1 MSRVSSLLVRAEP
14 KCELQARW
22 RGRGILRF
30 LRQGIFILLC
40 VAAVAQELTKP
51 APAPN
56 SCPSSDDAAIRQ
68 IADEW
73 RDGYNSG
80 EASKV
85 AALYADGASYLTQ
98 HFATGIVEG
107 RKNIQA
113 YVQRGI
119 DAHYH
124 IDSIEVLKVNCACST
139 PMPSLKARLRGS
151 RAVRQ
156 CNFAYAIARYQS
168 TNAGR
173 KAVGVNL
180 IVLRKFQNEWRIVAH
195 EAAVPDPATAIQKLD

>member
-1 MSRVSSLLVRAEP
+1 VRAASTVAGSRDTAVSSAGDFHPPV
-14 KCELQARW
+14 CG
-22 RGRGILRF
+22 RGRPRANQTSSRPELLSLLR
-30 LRQGIFILLC
+30 RRGHPPDSRRM
-40 VAAVAQELTKP
+40 A
-51 APAPN
+51 
-56 SCPSSDDAAIRQ
+56 R
-68 IADEW
+68 
-73 RDGYNSG
+73 RYNSG

-180 IVLRKFQNEWRIVAH
+180 IVLRKFQNEWGIASH

>member
-1 MSRVSSLLVRAEP
+1 VILIILCATALAQQGTKATPAE
-14 KCELQARW
+14 
-22 RGRGILRF
+22 
-30 LRQGIFILLC
+30 
-40 VAAVAQELTKP
+40 
-51 APAPN
+51 N
-56 SCPSSDDAAIRQ
+56 SCAAGDDAAIRH

-80 EASKV
+80 DASKV
-85 AALYADGASYLTQ
+85 AALYTDSASYLTQ
-98 HFATGIVEG
+98 HFASGIVEG

-139 PMPSLKARLRGS
+139 PMPSLKARLKGA
-151 RAVRQ
+151 RAVQR

-168 TNAGR
+168 TNADQ
-173 KAVGVNL
+173 KAMGVNL
-180 IVLRKFQNEWRIVAH
+180 IVLRKFQKNWRIVAH
-195 EAAVPDPATAIQKLD
+195 EAAVPDAATAIKKLD